1 MDWGKRE
8 YEIAQATKVV
18 NNKKAP
24 VLAFWNILI
33 NTFFNLLM
41 QIIMIEVITPLPQL
55 FLTKFL
61 LIQVF
66 HLAEMK

>member
-1 MDWGKRE
+1 MIIIVTIEKMAS
-8 YEIAQATKVV
+8 I
-18 NNKKAP
+18 
-24 VLAFWNILI
+24 
-33 NTFFNLLM
+33 M